1 LGVIKVNCSIL
12 LLIFCT
18 LIILLIHTT
27 RILDSQKKKHSSE
40 SKLYV
45 LDRAR
50 FKASSRLLVV
60 GDVHGDLQTIHS
72 IQKIFD
78 PSEDMIIF
86 LGDYADRGLN
96 GVEVVDTIR
105 SLSDNNPQNVIVL
118 KGNHEDYTD
127 DGEPLFY
134 PCDLVNEAERK
145 KEGGWRKYFL
155 NELQPFLKRLYLAA
169 ILPGECLFVHGG
181 ISSKIVDI
189 DSMAKATREIETD
202 MLWSDPFEGTG
213 EHPNFR
219 GEGIL
224 FGEDVTDTV
233 CKRLG
238 VERIIR
244 SHEPDKS
251 LSGPF
256 YEHDGKVV
264 TISSTRVYGG
274 KPFVL
279 AINTLKPSEAI
290 PQFL

>member
-1 LGVIKVNCSIL
+1 MRVIKVNCSIL

-27 RILDSQKKKHSSE
+27 RILDLQKKNYYSE

-60 GDVHGDLQTIHS
+60 GDVHGDIQTILS
-72 IQKIFD
+72 ILKIFD
-78 PSEDMIIF
+78 PSEDIIIF
-86 LGDYADRGLN
+86 LGDYADRGSN

-105 SLSDNNPQNVIVL
+105 SLSEKSPQNVIAL

-127 DGEPLFY
+127 DGKPLFY
-134 PCDLVNEAERK
+134 PCDLVREAERN
-145 KEGGWRKYFL
+145 KEGGWRKYFT
-155 NELQPFLKRLYLAA
+155 NELQHFLKRLYLAA

-189 DSMAKATREIETD
+189 DSMAKAAREIEMD

-213 EHPNFR
+213 ERPNFR
-219 GEGIL
+219 GAGIL

-238 VERIIR
+238 VKRIIR

-251 LSGPF
+251 LLGPF
-256 YEHDGKVV
+256 CEHHSKVV
-264 TISSTRVYGG
+264 TISSTRIYGG

>member
-1 LGVIKVNCSIL
+1 MCCRSIR
-12 LLIFCT
+12 T
-18 LIILLIHTT
+18 LIIPSIHTT
-27 RILDSQKKKHSSE
+27 KILDLQKENRNIE

-45 LDRAR
+45 LDQTR
-50 FKASSRLLVV
+50 FKASKRLLVV
-60 GDVHGDLQTIHS
+60 GDVHGDIQTILS
-72 IQKIFD
+72 ILKIFD
-78 PSEDMIIF
+78 PSEDTIIF
-86 LGDYADRGLN
+86 LGDYADRGSN

-105 SLSDNNPQNVIVL
+105 SLSEKSPQNVIAL

-134 PCDLVNEAERK
+134 PCNLVNEAERK
-145 KEGGWRKYFL
+145 KEGGWYKYFP
-155 NELQPFLKRLYLAA
+155 NELQHFLKRLYLAA

-189 DSMAKATREIETD
+189 ESIVKVTREIEMD

-219 GEGIL
+219 GAGTL
-224 FGEDVTDTV
+224 FGEDVTDIV

-238 VERIIR
+238 VKRIIR